1 MDSDLHQN
9 DSFYFGEWIS
19 STDAV
24 SLCWRSDSCIRENLS
39 AEEHDYIACLEI
51 EFASF
56 LEYGAVLALIEIRY
70 IPHQLVT

>member
-51 EFASF
+51 EFVPKAAGLFAS
-56 LEYGAVLALIEIRY
+56 VKCM
-70 IPHQLVT
+70 